1 MAGMNRENFS
11 DYIEEPSKLYQL
23 SYQELKSLVLQHP
36 YCANLHVLLLQK
48 AQLDNNTAFSKNLE
62 KAAVHTFDRAYLYDL
77 IKSQKLLSVSRE
89 EFAEFEDEILELQDI
104 NSLEEKV
111 EKIPLVANENDSSS
125 GITREAAPVE
135 PLVPPSW
142 EKDKE
147 EDEFHLE
154 LDIPEKLQPTPAL
167 SEAELVPPPGPADIF
182 SNTPEDLDQ
191 QDTIAEEVKE
201 EEAPQAFTISSELA
215 STIRSYGPVP
225 GYVRK
230 KIEDRVAAA
239 QAKQREEAATEELL
253 AKLQARVQ
261 AMRKE
266 VGQAPTITPP
276 QPKKHFNSW
285 KRQLQP
291 RKLPK
296 LSPTPAPQPTTPP
309 AKLKKAKPPV
319 KVSVIAK
326 RSLEDKED
334 IASETLAMLL
344 VKQEQYPKAIEM
356 YERLKLKNPQKSVY
370 FAGKIEE
377 LIKLM

>member
-1 MAGMNRENFS
+1 MNRENFS

-111 EKIPLVANENDSSS
+111 EKIPLVANENDSST

-135 PLVPPSW
+135 PLVPPTW

-147 EDEFHLE
+147 EDEFQLE
-154 LDIPEKLQPTPAL
+154 LDIPEKLQPAPSLPET
-167 SEAELVPPPGPADIF
+167 ELVPPPGPADIF
-182 SNTPEDLDQ
+182 SNTTDDLVEADTREEDIQ
-191 QDTIAEEVKE
+191 
-201 EEAPQAFTISSELA
+201 EEAPQAFTISTELA
-215 STIRSYGPVP
+215 NTLQSFGPVP
-225 GYVRK
+225 NYVRK
-230 KIEDRVAAA
+230 KIEDRA
-239 QAKQREEAATEELL
+239 QAALVKQREEAATEQLL

-266 VGQAPTITPP
+266 VEHSPTITPP

-296 LSPTPAPQPTTPP
+296 LSPSPKPTPSPP
-309 AKLKKAKPPV
+309 PPIAKKAKPPI

>member
-1 MAGMNRENFS
+1 MNRENFS
-11 DYIEEPSKLYQL
+11 EYIEEPSKLYQL

-48 AQLDNNTAFSKNLE
+48 AQLDNSTAFSKNLE

-111 EKIPLVANENDSSS
+111 EKIPLVANENDSST
-125 GITREAAPVE
+125 GITREAAPAE
-135 PLVPPSW
+135 PLSPPVW

-147 EDEFHLE
+147 EEEFHLE
-154 LDIPEKLQPTPAL
+154 LDIPEILQPTPAL
-167 SEAELVPPPGPADIF
+167 PETESVPPPGPADIF
-182 SNTPEDLDQ
+182 VNTS
-191 QDTIAEEVKE
+191 EELTVE
-201 EEAPQAFTISSELA
+201 EQESGDAQERPQPFLISSSLA
-215 STIRSYGPVP
+215 STLQSFAPVP
-225 GYVRK
+225 TYVRT
-230 KIEDRVAAA
+230 KIKERAEASLA
-239 QAKQREEAATEELL
+239 EQQQEAATEELL

-266 VGQAPTITPP
+266 VGQAPTIKPP

-291 RKLPK
+291 RQLPK
-296 LSPTPAPQPTTPP
+296 PIASPAPAPKRPTI
-309 AKLKKAKPPV
+309 KKAKPSV

-326 RSLEDKED
+326 QSLEDQGD
-334 IASETLAMLL
+334 IASETLAILL

>member
-1 MAGMNRENFS
+1 MNRENFS

-48 AQLDNNTAFSKNLE
+48 AQLDNSTTFSKNLE
-62 KAAVHTFDRAYLYDL
+62 NAAVHTFDRAYLYDL

-111 EKIPLVANENDSSS
+111 EKIPLVANENDSSA

-135 PLVPPSW
+135 PLSPPSW

-154 LDIPEKLQPTPAL
+154 LDLPEKLQPSPAL
-167 SEAELVPPPGPADIF
+167 PEKESVPPPGPADIF
-182 SNTPEDLDQ
+182 ANIPDEISTGAKEEDS
-191 QDTIAEEVKE
+191 AEEEK
-201 EEAPQAFTISSELA
+201 PRAFFISSALA
-215 STIRSYGPVP
+215 STLQSYGPVP
-225 GYVRK
+225 EFVRK
-230 KIEDRVAAA
+230 KIRERAERTL
-239 QAKQREEAATEELL
+239 AKQKEEAAANEML

-261 AMRKE
+261 AIRKE
-266 VGQAPTITPP
+266 VQQEAPTFAPP
-276 QPKKHFNSW
+276 QPKKNFTSW

-291 RKLPK
+291 RKRPK
-296 LSPTPAPQPTTPP
+296 PSPSPAPGPKPT
-309 AKLKKAKPPV
+309 LKKAKPAV

-326 RSLEDKED
+326 RSLEDQED
-334 IASETLAMLL
+334 IASETLAIIL

-356 YERLKLKNPQKSVY
+356 YERLKLKNPRKSVY

>member
-1 MAGMNRENFS
+1 MNRENFS

-111 EKIPLVANENDSSS
+111 EKIPLVANENDSST

-135 PLVPPSW
+135 PLSPPTW
-142 EKDKE
+142 DKDKE

-154 LDIPEKLQPTPAL
+154 LDIPEKLQPSPAL
-167 SEAELVPPPGPADIF
+167 SEGELVPPPGPADIF
-182 SNTPEDLDQ
+182 IHTTEK
-191 QDTIAEEVKE
+191 IAEEEGEKDAIQE
-201 EEAPQAFTISSELA
+201 EGSTTFSISSSL
-215 STIRSYGPVP
+215 THTLQSYGPVP
-225 GYVRK
+225 SYVRER
-230 KIEDRVAAA
+230 IQARAEAVL
-239 QAKQREEAATEELL
+239 AKQQEEAATEELL

-266 VGQAPTITPP
+266 VGEIPLVVPP
-276 QPKKHFNSW
+276 QPKKHFTSW

-296 LSPTPAPQPTTPP
+296 LSANPKPAQPQPVS
-309 AKLKKAKPPV
+309 KVKKVKPPV

-326 RSLEDKED
+326 RSLEDQED

>member
-1 MAGMNRENFS
+1 MNRENFS

-77 IKSQKLLSVSRE
+77 IKSQKLLAVSRE

-111 EKIPLVANENDSSS
+111 EKIPLVANENDSST

-135 PLVPPSW
+135 PLTPPVW
-142 EKDKE
+142 DKDKE
-147 EDEFHLE
+147 DDDFHLE
-154 LDIPEKLQPTPAL
+154 LDIPEKLQPSPAV
-167 SEAELVPPPGPADIF
+167 SEGELVPPPGPADIF
-182 SNTPEDLDQ
+182 TPTNEEGITAEQ
-191 QDTIAEEVKE
+191 EVEKEEVE
-201 EEAPQAFTISSELA
+201 ENEPATFVISDELA
-215 STIRSYGPVP
+215 NTLRSFGPVP
-225 GYVRK
+225 TYVRER
-230 KIEDRVAAA
+230 ISERAAA
-239 QAKQREEAATEELL
+239 ILARQREEAATEQLL

-261 AMRKE
+261 AMREE
-266 VGQAPTITPP
+266 VGDAPVVLPP
-276 QPKKHFNSW
+276 QPKKHFSSW

-296 LSPTPAPQPTTPP
+296 LSSAPQPAETK
-309 AKLKKAKPPV
+309 KLSKVKKAKPPV

-326 RSLEDKED
+326 RSLQDQED
-334 IASETLAMLL
+334 IASETLAALL

>member
-111 EKIPLVANENDSSS
+111 EKIPLVANENDSSG

-135 PLVPPSW
+135 PLSPPTW

-154 LDIPEKLQPTPAL
+154 LDIPEKLQPSTAL
-167 SEAELVPPPGPADIF
+167 PEKETISPPGPADIF
-182 SNTPEDLDQ
+182 ANTSD
-191 QDTIAEEVKE
+191 EVVEMAKE
-201 EEAPQAFTISSELA
+201 EDGSEEEESKVFLISSSLA
-215 STIRSYGPVP
+215 NTLQSYGPVP
-225 GYVRK
+225 DYVRK
-230 KIEDRVAAA
+230 KIQERAEKALL
-239 QAKQREEAATEELL
+239 KQREEAATEELL
-253 AKLQARVQ
+253 AKLHARVQ

-266 VGQAPTITPP
+266 VGQAPMVSPP

-296 LSPTPAPQPTTPP
+296 LSTSPTPTPP
-309 AKLKKAKPPV
+309 AKPTIKKAKPPI

-326 RSLEDKED
+326 RSLEDQED
-334 IASETLAMLL
+334 IASETLAILL
-344 VKQEQYPKAIEM
+344 VKQEQYSKAIEM

-377 LIKLM
+377 LIKLL